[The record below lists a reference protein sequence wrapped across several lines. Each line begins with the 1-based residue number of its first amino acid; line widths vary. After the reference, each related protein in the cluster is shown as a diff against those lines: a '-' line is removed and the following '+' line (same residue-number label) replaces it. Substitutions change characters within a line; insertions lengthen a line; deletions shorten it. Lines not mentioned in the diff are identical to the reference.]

1 MSSYRVASSSTTDLP
16 LTIPS
21 RTMTVPPGVKLI
33 SAAGAC
39 PSPVWRRELIYRLSI
54 LLLTFLAYTSYH
66 LSRKPISIVKNSKAF
81 LNCPHKSDNTT
92 SCVSWI
98 TQING
103 KNEQEAKTY
112 LGLLD
117 TSYLFSY
124 AFFMFGSGFIAER
137 MDLRYFLSLGM
148 ICSGIFTFLFGFA
161 YNAGIH
167 SLWYLLAI
175 QVTLG
180 MFQATGWPGVVS
192 VMANWF
198 GKGRRGLIM
207 GLWNSHT
214 SLGNILGSL
223 IAGAFVNYNWGL
235 SFTVPGMIIAVV
247 GFLLF
252 LFMVPKPSDVGL
264 AENTNRGETEET
276 EADSEASPLMEDKSP
291 GEDEQPAIGRVQV
304 VSEERAIGFF
314 GALKIPG
321 VVEFSLCL
329 FFSKLVS
336 YTFLYWLPNLIHET
350 SHVDAEESAVLSTV
364 FDMGGIVGGTLA
376 GLISDK
382 TGNPATTCAVMLIT
396 AIPTMGLYD
405 KVITKGG
412 WCPITA
418 TNGIPIHNACFT
430 WNIILTLVTGTLVNG
445 PYALITT
452 AVSAELGQHPSLRGS
467 GKALATVTAII
478 DGTGSIGAAIGP
490 FLAGALAGDWAN
502 VFYML
507 MVADVLALILLTRLV
522 KQEVMKYLSRRRNA
536 EPGTEYQSINT

>member
-1 MSSYRVASSSTTDLP
+1 MA
-16 LTIPS
+16 
-21 RTMTVPPGVKLI
+21 VPPGVKLV
-33 SAAGAC
+33 SATGCC
-39 PSPVWRRELIYRLSI
+39 PSPVWRRQLIYRLSI

-66 LSRKPISIVKNSKAF
+66 LSRKPISIVKNSKFF
-81 LNCPHKSDNTT
+81 LDCGKVHKANTT
-92 SCVSWI
+92 CKSWI
-98 TQING
+98 TQIDG
-103 KNEQEAKTY
+103 RTEQEAKTY

-124 AFFMFGSGFIAER
+124 AFFMFGSGFVAER

-148 ICSGIFTFLFGFA
+148 IFSGIFTFLFGFA

-175 QVTLG
+175 QVVLG

-223 IAGAFVNYNWGL
+223 VAGAFVNYNWGL
-235 SFTVPGMIIAVV
+235 SFTVPGMIIAGV

-252 LFMVPKPSDVGL
+252 LFMVPKPVDVGMADGATNSNSIEDL
-264 AENTNRGETEET
+264 AEN
-276 EADSEASPLMEDKSP
+276 SPLMDKTTDSDSEDP
-291 GEDEQPAIGRVQV
+291 PFGRVQV
-304 VSEERAIGFF
+304 LGEERAIGFL

-336 YTFLYWLPNLIHET
+336 YTFLYWLPNYIHST
-350 SHVDAEESAVLSTV
+350 SGVDAEESAVLSTI
-364 FDMGGIVGGTLA
+364 FDLGGIVGGTLA
-376 GLISDK
+376 GLISDN
-382 TGNPATTCAVMLIT
+382 TGNPASTCVVMLVM
-396 AIPTMGLYD
+396 AIPTMFMYDGL
-405 KVITKGG
+405 VTK
-412 WCPITA
+412 WCPIQA
-418 TNGIPIHNACFT
+418 KNGIPIHNACFN

-490 FLAGALAGDWAN
+490 FLAGALSGSGNWDN

-507 MVADVLALILLTRLV
+507 MGADVLALIFLIRLV
-522 KQEVMKYLSRRRNA
+522 KQEVQRFLERRRNNGEFEA
-536 EPGTEYQSINT
+536 DTSYQSINS